1 MRLHL
6 LEHDDLD
13 FSNTNICMWAEKKGY
28 DIEQTYVCNHEK
40 LPDFGDF
47 DWLMVM
53 GGSPHAWEEEVN
65 PWLPDEKVFIT
76 EAVKR
81 DKMIL
86 GICFG
91 AQLVAEALGGSV
103 FPNEQKEIGWYE
115 VNLTP
120 EGEKSFLFESV
131 QKTFVTFHWHGDHF
145 SLPPWCTRL
154 AYSEPTLN
162 QAFICINRPIACVQF
177 HPEFTRDMIR
187 YFSKE
192 SSEDWIQDRYVGG
205 KEVVLQQTEEIRDT
219 YWLMEAI
226 LDNMDREFG
235 GSLYDK

>member
-1 MRLHL
+1 
-6 LEHDDLD
+6 
-13 FSNTNICMWAEKKGY
+13 MWAEKKGY

>member
-65 PWLPDEKVFIT
+65 PWLPDEKAFIA
-76 EAVKR
+76 EAVER

-120 EGEKSFLFESV
+120 EGKKSFLFASV

-205 KEVVLQQTEEIRDT
+205 KEVVLQQTEDIRHT
-219 YWLMEAI
+219 CWLMEAL

>member
-13 FSNTNICMWAEKKGY
+13 FSNTNIFMWAEKKGC

-40 LPDFGDF
+40 LPDFCDF
-47 DWLMVM
+47 DWLLVM
-53 GGSPHAWEEEVN
+53 RGAPHAWEEEVN
-65 PWLPDEKVFIT
+65 PWLPDEKAFIA

-91 AQLVAEALGGSV
+91 AQLVAAALGGRV

-120 EGEKSFLFESV
+120 EGKKSFLFASV

-145 SLPPWCTRL
+145 SLPPGCTRL

-162 QAFICINRPIACVQF
+162 QAFICINRPIASVQF

-192 SSEDWIQDRYVGG
+192 SSEDWIPDRYVGG
-205 KEVVLQQTEEIRDT
+205 KEVVLQQTEDIRHT
-219 YWLMEAI
+219 YWLMEAL